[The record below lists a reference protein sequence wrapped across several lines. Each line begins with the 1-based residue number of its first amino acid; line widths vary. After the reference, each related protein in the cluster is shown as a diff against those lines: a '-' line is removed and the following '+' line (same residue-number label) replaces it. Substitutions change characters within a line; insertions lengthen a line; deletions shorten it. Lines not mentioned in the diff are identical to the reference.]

1 MSQNSNDDIFLEKRK
16 PKGDIKFKLSLNEE
30 QKEAKQIILDNP
42 VVIKDIIRTKSGM
55 RAYRVEPWV
64 KVIEDEMFFINMD
77 KVITMTEVSDIH
89 TLRMYKRYLRENC
102 NQEGTSR
109 ISSSK
114 SMGYISSVSEFK
126 NTLENLYKSS

>member
-1 MSQNSNDDIFLEKRK
+1 MEDEFYSVLKLVSGEELMSKVCPCYEDDRIVL
-16 PKGDIKFKLSLNEE
+16 
-30 QKEAKQIILDNP
+30 ILDNP

>member
-1 MSQNSNDDIFLEKRK
+1 MEDEFYSVLKLVSGEELMSKVCPCYEDDRIVL
-16 PKGDIKFKLSLNEE
+16 
-30 QKEAKQIILDNP
+30 ILDNP

-64 KVIEDEMFFINMD
+64 KVIEDEMFLINMD
-77 KVITMTEVSDIH
+77 KVITMTEISDIH

-102 NQEGTSR
+102 NQECTSR

>member
-1 MSQNSNDDIFLEKRK
+1 MEDEFYSVLKLVSGEELMSKVCPCYEDDRIVL
-16 PKGDIKFKLSLNEE
+16 
-30 QKEAKQIILDNP
+30 ILDNP

-64 KVIEDEMFFINMD
+64 KVIEDEMFLINMD
-77 KVITMTEVSDIH
+77 KVITMTEISDIH

>member
-1 MSQNSNDDIFLEKRK
+1 MEDEFYSVLKLVSGEELMSKVCPCYEDDRIVL
-16 PKGDIKFKLSLNEE
+16 
-30 QKEAKQIILDNP
+30 ILDNP

-77 KVITMTEVSDIH
+77 KVITMTEISDIH

-102 NQEGTSR
+102 NQECTSR

>member
-1 MSQNSNDDIFLEKRK
+1 
-16 PKGDIKFKLSLNEE
+16 
-30 QKEAKQIILDNP
+30 
-42 VVIKDIIRTKSGM
+42 
-55 RAYRVEPWV
+55 
-64 KVIEDEMFFINMD
+64 MD